1 VGTADRVDGP
11 GRHRRVQDRRVAQ
24 DPGALVTEHDPEIA
38 EAARWAASAPP
49 DADCAAVEHG
59 TYQAYRHA
67 RCRCR
72 ATVQLV
78 SVIRRQRGWD
88 SEHWARKSLER
99 LIERNSV
106 RPEVVEL
113 LLAGRRREVQA
124 RQVEKTVA
132 FRRAV
137 ELWGEN
143 VGELARRLDYTSHEV
158 RRRLRILRRTEE
170 DT

>member
-1 VGTADRVDGP
+1 MTE
-11 GRHRRVQDRRVAQ
+11 QD
-24 DPGALVTEHDPEIA
+24 TEIA
-38 EAARWAASAPP
+38 EAAQRAASAPP
-49 DADCAAVEHG
+49 DVDCAADSHG

-67 RCRCR
+67 KCRCR

-78 SVIRRQRGWD
+78 SVIRRRRSWD
-88 SEHWARKSLER
+88 TTHWTRKSLQR

-124 RQVEKTVA
+124 RQVEKTAA
-132 FRRAV
+132 FHRAV
-137 ELWGEN
+137 ELWGED